1 MKIFI
6 LGYLGLLINSITMAS
21 NRKKKIRKELNFNPR
36 FFLVKKI
43 KLING

>member
-1 MKIFI
+1 MKIVI
-6 LGYLGLLINSITMAS
+6 LGYSGLLSNSITMVS
-21 NRKKKIRKELNFNPR
+21 YSKKKIRKELNFNPR